1 MTTYN
6 VIRFR
11 FDGGGEREV
20 IETGLTLEEAR
31 AHCQREDTHGEG
43 WFDGYE
49 EVNDGAGGTLYT
61 DATCIEAVNDG
72 EELPEAILDPET
84 QRPALT
90 LGYVRTDAWR
100 GYYEP
105 SPIKGSG
112 WREDR
117 EAGGWMTGDY
127 DDAPEHARS
136 SNVKARLEALAETRD
151 VLAVFTPSSNVF
163 STIVSVFVR
172 ESEDREQDAEREA
185 LIRLAGSAA

>member
-11 FDGGGEREV
+11 FDGEREV
-20 IETGLTLEEAR
+20 IETGLTLEEAQ

-49 EVNDGAGGTLYT
+49 EASDAAPSGTLYT
-61 DATCIEAVNDG
+61 DTTCIEAVNED
-72 EELPEAILDPET
+72 EELPETILDPET
-84 QRPALT
+84 QRPVLT
-90 LGYVRTDAWR
+90 LGYIRTDAWR

-105 SPIKGSG
+105 TPLDGSG

-127 DDAPEHARS
+127 DDAPERARS
-136 SNVKARLEALAETRD
+136 SNVKARLEALAEERD

-172 ESEDREQDAEREA
+172 EAEDREQDAEREA
-185 LIRLAGSAA
+185 LLRLAGSAA